1 MTPDWIAALAT
12 ALVAYLTL
20 VGIMV
25 SGQRRLQKQI
35 EEMDRRHREDYQ
47 RLWKEI
53 REQSQQAQS
62 KMETQGGQLRG
73 QIETQGG
80 QLRGQIETQGTE
92 LRNEIRELAVQQV
105 DQNERL
111 ARIEGYLGVIGR
123 VPVAKRTRE
132 PAFAIEQRTPDS
144 DDGEVED
151 EPE

>member
-35 EEMDRRHREDYQ
+35 EEMDRRHWEDNQ

-62 KMETQGGQLRG
+62 KT
-73 QIETQGG
+73 
-80 QLRGQIETQGTE
+80 ETQGTE
-92 LRNEIRELAVQQV
+92 LRNEIRELAVRQV

>member
-62 KMETQGGQLRG
+62 KM
-73 QIETQGG
+73 ETQGG

>member
-1 MTPDWIAALAT
+1 METQ
-12 ALVAYLTL
+12 
-20 VGIMV
+20 G
-25 SGQRRLQKQI
+25 GQLRGQ
-35 EEMDRRHREDYQ
+35 
-47 RLWKEI
+47 
-53 REQSQQAQS
+53 
-62 KMETQGGQLRG
+62 METQGGQLRG
-73 QIETQGG
+73 QIETQGDQLRG
-80 QLRGQIETQGTE
+80 QIETQGDQLRGQIETQGTE